1 MMNRNHLLRRMVA
14 LLLCTCMLLGNVS
27 TAVSD
32 NFIVQSNDVPI
43 SDAVE
48 AASVAADNGSNA
60 QEKVMLKNY
69 AEYSF
74 KLSADAGETQPL
86 PEYVEDGQYM
96 YFSMDFEL
104 LNNPESKISLLKEA
118 YMAGEIDADTIF
130 MCGINFLPFVE
141 NSNYPVSFDSPYN
154 QAIDT
159 NTGLTIFRWWVDEQ
173 LSEIHL
179 RFTDEILS
187 REGEISGAKIAFEG
201 YLVTGGK
208 NDNGELRFGVDG
220 QTISLKAKQE
230 YDLVKSVGT
239 PYYSVDASSYLVD
252 YTVTLQLDQAMK
264 LSETDSALYAA
275 ALTLVDTVSN
285 DSALSGTIIDV
296 SVASAPE
303 GETVTVTNSGNGK
316 TNTMVIASPDDQI
329 LQKGTYTFVYKM
341 KVNNDAALAKL
352 AGYSE
357 DQKTNTVELKE
368 NGQSLETP
376 LTASAVI
383 TWEDVTDNQF
393 KIEKDVFLNKAPD
406 YNGIYIKDNDY
417 CLDYRVVVYIREP
430 VHTFTVADANWGS
443 FDFREDEAITL
454 EGIDDS
460 EGYWDAPIQTAQ
472 LDQVRAA
479 VTVTTEN
486 HPYGRDNKTT
496 ACKMITITAPEGE
509 MLLPGAY
516 HLRIP
521 ADVNDAV
528 NATLNNTYSQ
538 YFENWAMLHRV
549 DGNPTNVS
557 DNYKSNIPLPFTTT
571 KDGGYETNK
580 DTGEFL
586 TYEGK
591 PVIRWDVWFGWDFY
605 NKTTFEDT
613 LTGMELLV
621 NNDYPF
627 EIHSF
632 VNPKTL
638 DETLVSLKTLEGT
651 DSLDCLD
658 FKADGSGFTV
668 YAENLDSN
676 SNDVL
681 GKLYKIVY
689 FTVPADDPSSTTGE
703 YLTSGLKNKYT
714 ANHVPELGGGFGNGP
729 HTGEVEPNIGAGAR
743 LYVSKKHVIELNDSL
758 TKWKIT
764 CSNEQNKIPFANF
777 TNLDIIDLV
786 PRDQKPIGEVF
797 VHYSD
802 EHPITVEMLC
812 DNNARIQLVEGTH
825 YTIKK
830 QMDGYA
836 FGDDG
841 KYGFAVD
848 LNMETV
854 AAAMAEKNAVYFKT
868 IDVLCYLE
876 NEKHPSGQNYRI
888 HNDGWLSYTNQ
899 GNDLEE
905 GANAYYDRGFST
917 KTKGIIGYGDY
928 YDPTAPRVYYVWENN
943 SEGKPSYKG
952 QQSFTGGYDDAPESG
967 DGQKEIL
974 WRIFI
979 GAREFG
985 NDDNPIT
992 VTVTDTFSD
1001 NQMFPTYTGKDVKEL
1016 FLIRA
1021 EDSMDYIIIP
1031 DNVVVN
1037 GNSFSLTFT
1046 VPGGGWAS
1054 NNKDKSKD
1062 ILIFYHTIIKPEAIK
1077 DALDAADSDADN
1089 VTLEY
1094 SNTVS
1099 AGWNGESYTFPTCTG
1114 SHAFSTTMLDKSAD
1128 IITAVS
1134 EIEYSVLINENRIM
1148 LNNGNPLELTD
1159 ELGQGKADYLYLDD
1173 SVRLVNLDTDAVLS
1187 AGSSVTE
1194 NTYTITWETGDTK
1207 GFTISVPDGQ
1217 RLKLTY
1223 HVRPQVEVG
1232 NEAPT
1237 LTNSA
1242 TLVGKTASHEQDSF
1256 MVNAHY
1262 QQATYKPDEG
1272 QAAVIIRK
1280 KEGGN
1285 SVENWLAGAEFTAYP
1300 VLEDGTLGSVFKKV
1314 TTDDTGKAT
1323 FDFDCD
1329 SEFGSYTVYCI
1340 KETKAPEGYQG
1351 SEQEWY
1357 FYFSSIHHEYAN
1369 EEVERIVQL
1378 LREKQNTQ
1386 QDKPITITQGF
1397 HQVVSYVTVENTA
1410 ITSDLRIRKVNAA
1423 GADLEAATFVLQDA
1437 KGNRMPDPV
1446 AGVDQGVYYYTF
1458 SDLKNGTYT
1467 LTETM
1472 PPEGY
1477 QFSTPNSWT
1486 IVLDAGS
1493 EDETDSVSVV
1503 WPENATDAMKAYVV
1517 ETTNAAVP
1525 TLTVLNDVAAPAEL
1539 SIPVTKI
1546 LDGTDTTTQVF
1557 TFTLEAETPGAPMP
1571 ADPTVKTPA
1580 DATYTQKATVSFG
1593 AIQYDHT
1600 HVGQTYQ
1607 YKITETDS
1615 GSGFIGDE
1623 SEYLVT
1629 VQVEWENGLIVPSI
1643 QSITLDEQSVEQ
1655 VAFTNQFVP
1664 YTSISGTKTWV
1675 DYDNYDRLRPENLTI
1690 TLLAD
1695 GSPAEDADGNVMT
1708 KTISGE
1714 GNVWEYSFENLPK
1727 YDGNREIKYTVSE
1740 ETVDGY
1746 VLSRG
1751 ESEYDLINTHT
1762 PVTTI
1767 TVNKTWSDNNNQ
1779 DGKRAGVVAKVKLYK
1794 TVGETTSELYTETVG
1809 AADNWSKTWTELPV
1823 YEGGQ
1828 QITYSVVETL
1838 ENANSYTSDT
1848 TEAVVVAN
1856 GGSKTIT
1863 NSYTPEK
1870 TTITVNKTWSDNNN
1884 QDGKRAGVVAK
1895 VTLYKTVGETT
1906 SDVETVPVTA
1916 DDNWSKIWTGL
1927 PVYEGGQQIT
1937 YSVVETLENA
1947 NSYTSDTTEAVVV
1960 ANGGSKTITNSYTP
1974 EKTTITVN
1982 KTWSDNN
1989 NQDGKRADVVAKVTL
2004 YKTVGETTSKLY
2016 TETVGA
2022 ADNWSK
2028 TWTEL
2033 PVYEKGQ
2040 KITYSVV
2047 ETLENANGYTSDT
2060 TKAVVVANGGSKTI
2074 TNSYT
2079 PEKTTITVNK
2089 TWSDNNNQDGKR
2101 AGVVAK
2107 VTLYKTVGETT
2118 SDVETVS
2125 VTADNNWS
2133 KIWTDLPV
2141 YEGGQQI
2148 IYSVVETLVTANGYT
2163 SDTTEAVVVA
2173 NGGSKTITNSYTPEK
2188 TTITVNKTWS
2198 DNSNQDGKRADVV
2211 AKVTLYKTVG
2221 ETTSKLYTETV
2232 GAADNWSKTWTEL
2245 PVYENGQQITYSVV
2259 ETLENANGYTSDT
2272 TEAVVVANGGSKT
2285 ITNRYTPEKTTI
2297 TVNKT
2302 WSDNNNQDGKRAG
2315 VVAKVTLYKTVGES
2329 TSELLY
2335 TETVGAADDWSK
2347 TWTELPVYEKGQK
2360 ITYSVVE
2367 TLENANGYTSDT
2379 TEAVVVAN
2387 GGSKTIINSYT
2398 PEKTTITVN
2407 KTWSDS
2413 NNQDGKRAGV
2423 VAKVTLYKTVGESTS
2438 ELLYTETVG
2447 AADNWIKTWTDLPV
2461 YENGQ
2466 KITYSVV
2473 ETLETANGYTS
2484 DTTEAVA
2491 VANGG
2496 SKTITN
2502 RYTPEKT
2509 TITVNK
2515 TWSDNNNQDG
2525 KRAGVVAKVTLYKTV
2540 GENTSDV
2547 ETVSVTAD
2555 NNWSK
2560 TWTDLPVYE
2569 GGQQITYSVVETLE
2583 NANGYT
2589 SNTTEAVVV
2598 ANGGSK
2604 TITNS
2609 YTPEKTTI
2617 TVNKTWSDNNN
2628 QDGKRADVDAKVT
2641 LYKTVGE
2648 TTSDVETVPVTADD
2662 NWSKTWEN
2670 LPVYENGQQITY
2682 SVVETL
2688 ETANGYT
2695 SDTTEA
2701 VVVANGDSKTIT
2713 NSYAPEKTTITVN
2726 KTWSDNNN
2734 QDGKRADVVAKVTLY
2749 KTVGES
2755 TSELYTETVGVDDN
2769 WSKTWENL
2777 PVYENGQQITYS
2789 VVETLETANGYTSD
2803 TTEAVVV
2810 ANGGSKTITNSYT
2823 PEVTEATILKIW
2835 DDADNQ
2841 DGKRPV
2847 SLKVTLSNGTE
2858 VTLNEANSWTAT
2870 VTDLPK
2876 YANGEEI
2883 VYQWTEG
2890 DMPEGYTLTSTVIE
2904 GTVTA
2909 LTNSYTSE
2917 VTEVNGSKTWSDANN
2932 QDGIRPASITINLL
2946 ADDVIIET
2954 VQVKANEDGEWKWSF
2969 TDLPKYRDQGTQI
2982 VYSITE
2988 TLDEAA
2994 AAAYTAVVDGYN
3006 ITNTHIPATVDVVGS
3021 KVWIDLNNAYHTRP
3035 ESITIR
3041 LYADGTEIAAQEANA
3056 NNNWSWSFMDL
3067 PKYAADMVGHEIVY
3081 TVSEDAVPGYVTT
3094 QNGYHFTNTV
3104 QVVAFQ
3110 KLDEQTGKPLSGA
3123 NFALYEG
3130 RLTTP
3135 AGTPVM
3141 TWTSASAP
3149 QLLTGLRTGQTYT
3162 IFETKTPFG
3171 YITMTPFV
3179 FTVQETDIPS
3189 DMRTFTANNRH
3200 SYRFR
3205 KLSTNNNELVYGA
3218 EMAIMQGDTV
3228 IATWFTSQEN
3238 DGWHYV
3244 ADKRFKA
3251 GVTYTLVELTAP
3263 NGYQLAAPVTFS
3275 IDKNDGFL
3283 IVNGKDTN
3291 DISVVMF
3298 DQPIPAATPAPE
3310 PTTTS
3315 FRVTKR
3321 WEDQENVLGLRPSSI
3336 VVNLYRKTS
3345 NDADYPDTPYLTV
3358 TINSNGTDEWNF
3370 TFSDLPR
3377 RDGNGRLYTYMVQEE
3392 PVEGYVSSYLNNG
3405 RTIVN
3410 SIPEE
3415 DLPPTPTPT
3424 LPYAT
3429 PTPSPMPRVPAG
3441 VQFINGRWVYVDEY
3455 GVPLGGVPLTGDSTN
3470 FALWGSAIALPML
3483 IAALAAVEIRRRKRK
3498 MATEGAEE

>member
-1870 TTITVNKTWSDNNN
+1870 T
-1884 QDGKRAGVVAK
+1884 
-1895 VTLYKTVGETT
+1895 
-1906 SDVETVPVTA
+1906 
-1916 DDNWSKIWTGL
+1916 
-1927 PVYEGGQQIT
+1927 
-1937 YSVVETLENA
+1937 
-1947 NSYTSDTTEAVVV
+1947 
-1960 ANGGSKTITNSYTP
+1960 
-1974 EKTTITVN
+1974 
-1982 KTWSDNN
+1982 
-1989 NQDGKRADVVAKVTL
+1989 
-2004 YKTVGETTSKLY
+2004 
-2016 TETVGA
+2016 
-2022 ADNWSK
+2022 
-2028 TWTEL
+2028 
-2033 PVYEKGQ
+2033 
-2040 KITYSVV
+2040 
-2047 ETLENANGYTSDT
+2047 
-2060 TKAVVVANGGSKTI
+2060 
-2074 TNSYT
+2074 
-2079 PEKTTITVNK
+2079 
-2089 TWSDNNNQDGKR
+2089 
-2101 AGVVAK
+2101 
-2107 VTLYKTVGETT
+2107 
-2118 SDVETVS
+2118 
-2125 VTADNNWS
+2125 
-2133 KIWTDLPV
+2133 
-2141 YEGGQQI
+2141 
-2148 IYSVVETLVTANGYT
+2148 
-2163 SDTTEAVVVA
+2163 
-2173 NGGSKTITNSYTPEK
+2173 
-2188 TTITVNKTWS
+2188 
-2198 DNSNQDGKRADVV
+2198 
-2211 AKVTLYKTVG
+2211 
-2221 ETTSKLYTETV
+2221 
-2232 GAADNWSKTWTEL
+2232 
-2245 PVYENGQQITYSVV
+2245 
-2259 ETLENANGYTSDT
+2259 
-2272 TEAVVVANGGSKT
+2272 
-2285 ITNRYTPEKTTI
+2285 
-2297 TVNKT
+2297 
-2302 WSDNNNQDGKRAG
+2302 
-2315 VVAKVTLYKTVGES
+2315 
-2329 TSELLY
+2329 
-2335 TETVGAADDWSK
+2335 
-2347 TWTELPVYEKGQK
+2347 
-2360 ITYSVVE
+2360 
-2367 TLENANGYTSDT
+2367 
-2379 TEAVVVAN
+2379 
-2387 GGSKTIINSYT
+2387 
-2398 PEKTTITVN
+2398 
-2407 KTWSDS
+2407 
-2413 NNQDGKRAGV
+2413 
-2423 VAKVTLYKTVGESTS
+2423 
-2438 ELLYTETVG
+2438 
-2447 AADNWIKTWTDLPV
+2447 
-2461 YENGQ
+2461 
-2466 KITYSVV
+2466 
-2473 ETLETANGYTS
+2473 
-2484 DTTEAVA
+2484 
-2491 VANGG
+2491 
-2496 SKTITN
+2496 
-2502 RYTPEKT
+2502 
-2509 TITVNK
+2509 
-2515 TWSDNNNQDG
+2515 
-2525 KRAGVVAKVTLYKTV
+2525 
-2540 GENTSDV
+2540 
-2547 ETVSVTAD
+2547 
-2555 NNWSK
+2555 
-2560 TWTDLPVYE
+2560 
-2569 GGQQITYSVVETLE
+2569 
-2583 NANGYT
+2583 
-2589 SNTTEAVVV
+2589 
-2598 ANGGSK
+2598 
-2604 TITNS
+2604 
-2609 YTPEKTTI
+2609 
-2617 TVNKTWSDNNN
+2617 
-2628 QDGKRADVDAKVT
+2628 
-2641 LYKTVGE
+2641 
-2648 TTSDVETVPVTADD
+2648 
-2662 NWSKTWEN
+2662 
-2670 LPVYENGQQITY
+2670 
-2682 SVVETL
+2682 
-2688 ETANGYT
+2688 
-2695 SDTTEA
+2695 
-2701 VVVANGDSKTIT
+2701 
-2713 NSYAPEKTTITVN
+2713 
-2726 KTWSDNNN
+2726 
-2734 QDGKRADVVAKVTLY
+2734 
-2749 KTVGES
+2749 
-2755 TSELYTETVGVDDN
+2755 
-2769 WSKTWENL
+2769 
-2777 PVYENGQQITYS
+2777 
-2789 VVETLETANGYTSD
+2789 
-2803 TTEAVVV
+2803 
-2810 ANGGSKTITNSYT
+2810 
-2823 PEVTEATILKIW
+2823 
-2835 DDADNQ
+2835 
-2841 DGKRPV
+2841 
-2847 SLKVTLSNGTE
+2847 
-2858 VTLNEANSWTAT
+2858 
-2870 VTDLPK
+2870 
-2876 YANGEEI
+2876 
-2883 VYQWTEG
+2883 
-2890 DMPEGYTLTSTVIE
+2890 
-2904 GTVTA
+2904 
-2909 LTNSYTSE
+2909 
-2917 VTEVNGSKTWSDANN
+2917 
-2932 QDGIRPASITINLL
+2932 
-2946 ADDVIIET
+2946 
-2954 VQVKANEDGEWKWSF
+2954 
-2969 TDLPKYRDQGTQI
+2969 
-2982 VYSITE
+2982 
-2988 TLDEAA
+2988 
-2994 AAAYTAVVDGYN
+2994 
-3006 ITNTHIPATVDVVGS
+3006 
-3021 KVWIDLNNAYHTRP
+3021 
-3035 ESITIR
+3035 
-3041 LYADGTEIAAQEANA
+3041 
-3056 NNNWSWSFMDL
+3056 
-3067 PKYAADMVGHEIVY
+3067 
-3081 TVSEDAVPGYVTT
+3081 
-3094 QNGYHFTNTV
+3094 
-3104 QVVAFQ
+3104 
-3110 KLDEQTGKPLSGA
+3110 
-3123 NFALYEG
+3123 
-3130 RLTTP
+3130 
-3135 AGTPVM
+3135 
-3141 TWTSASAP
+3141 
-3149 QLLTGLRTGQTYT
+3149 
-3162 IFETKTPFG
+3162 
-3171 YITMTPFV
+3171 
-3179 FTVQETDIPS
+3179 
-3189 DMRTFTANNRH
+3189 
-3200 SYRFR
+3200 
-3205 KLSTNNNELVYGA
+3205 
-3218 EMAIMQGDTV
+3218 
-3228 IATWFTSQEN
+3228 
-3238 DGWHYV
+3238 
-3244 ADKRFKA
+3244 
-3251 GVTYTLVELTAP
+3251 
-3263 NGYQLAAPVTFS
+3263 
-3275 IDKNDGFL
+3275 
-3283 IVNGKDTN
+3283 
-3291 DISVVMF
+3291 
-3298 DQPIPAATPAPE
+3298 
-3310 PTTTS
+3310 
-3315 FRVTKR
+3315 
-3321 WEDQENVLGLRPSSI
+3321 
-3336 VVNLYRKTS
+3336 
-3345 NDADYPDTPYLTV
+3345 
-3358 TINSNGTDEWNF
+3358 
-3370 TFSDLPR
+3370 
-3377 RDGNGRLYTYMVQEE
+3377 
-3392 PVEGYVSSYLNNG
+3392 
-3405 RTIVN
+3405 
-3410 SIPEE
+3410 
-3415 DLPPTPTPT
+3415 
-3424 LPYAT
+3424 
-3429 PTPSPMPRVPAG
+3429 
-3441 VQFINGRWVYVDEY
+3441 
-3455 GVPLGGVPLTGDSTN
+3455 
-3470 FALWGSAIALPML
+3470 
-3483 IAALAAVEIRRRKRK
+3483 
-3498 MATEGAEE
+3498 